1 MIWSLLKRRSN
12 TTFAQDPWIGRI
24 MADGST
30 NGRILI
36 LGLSELF
43 FVLSGAAQ
51 SGATRINGIVFDPG
65 GREVSGAHVE
75 LNSRSG
81 VRIPAITGSDGS
93 FVVSLPS
100 WGAYTAIVKAA
111 GFAEVSLSLD
121 LTPSTTT
128 FTLKLE
134 RVAGPSQE
142 VAVSAEVSD
151 IAIASPDPSQK
162 VMIREE
168 LLDANPG
175 RPGAPISIPGMP
187 IETSAGG
194 IKAPQYFVPGVA
206 GDHGEPIAQYIA
218 VGSYQVP
225 NNLSANAHGNGYAD
239 PNIYIS
245 GALGSVGTDGGA
257 YSVLEGDHALNMSAT
272 YSLRPQLQR
281 SLTLIGDYRD
291 IDLTT
296 GFAPSD
302 TAKKEWLAFE
312 ANYGNGLMRTLEHR
326 KQFKWNAM
334 RVFDP
339 GKHEITLLGIGY
351 WGESHEGN
359 LIPTGFGVQLNDTL
373 DPRQKDQTHTGLL
386 AANDQW
392 KVATSDELA
401 FSGFFRTYN
410 LSMFSN
416 FGEGLIRQS
425 EFRTVEGAEAR
436 ETHTF
441 KPWLEAMAGL
451 LYNEDDIHNDDL
463 DHFLSPNPPSYG
475 SFVPVLGNNVTIRE
489 LAPYLAMHVDVGK
502 HVQFYCGLR
511 HDQVELKNIDKVRPA
526 YSYDE
531 WKGFDEPK
539 ATVTWS
545 PGAGHAHWL
554 PAASFSIG
562 QAFFT
567 EDPRINLTPSTNGP
581 GTEALAS
588 PLERSHA
595 QQLVLDK
602 EFDGTDV
609 RVTVGRSTMTAT
621 LAKIDPDNGSAEDL
635 GPSTLRFFTAD
646 ARHQFRFGTLQGTFS
661 KADARLE
668 TLNGIPGTVV
678 PEAPRTIFDALTTLD
693 KLPARLHA
701 RGEFE
706 YVGHKFLDAGNAQ
719 HPRQYEALPV
729 GEVRMVVMREFLEG
743 RLELGANGMV
753 ARGYT
758 GQTTETLA
766 PGWTF
771 GETPYCGP
779 GSGPT
784 GEHNDFNCGTNEMA
798 VGVRMVSWL
807 GGSVSW
813 RFGTE
818 KHVLRLH

>member
-1 MIWSLLKRRSN
+1 
-12 TTFAQDPWIGRI
+12 

-36 LGLSELF
+36 LGLSSGLF

-281 SLTLIGDYRD
+281 LLTLTSDYRD
-291 IDLTT
+291 IDLTAA
-296 GFAPSD
+296 FAPSD
-302 TAKKEWLAFE
+302 TSKQQWLAIE

-339 GKHEITLLGIGY
+339 GKHEITLLGVGY
-351 WGESHEGN
+351 WGESHEGKSDSDW
-359 LIPTGFGVQLNDTL
+359 IWCAAERHARPAAERP
-373 DPRQKDQTHTGLL
+373 DPYRAIT

-425 EFRTVEGAEAR
+425 EFRTVEGAR
-436 ETHTF
+436 GPR
-441 KPWLEAMAGL
+441 KPHVQTMAGGNGRSL
-451 LYNEDDIHNDDL
+451 QRRRHPQRRSGP
-463 DHFLSPNPPSYG
+463 LSQPEST
-475 SFVPVLGNNVTIRE
+475 VLWFIC
-489 LAPYLAMHVDVGK
+489 P
-502 HVQFYCGLR
+502 
-511 HDQVELKNIDKVRPA
+511 
-526 YSYDE
+526 
-531 WKGFDEPK
+531 
-539 ATVTWS
+539 
-545 PGAGHAHWL
+545 
-554 PAASFSIG
+554 
-562 QAFFT
+562 
-567 EDPRINLTPSTNGP
+567 GP
-581 GTEALAS
+581 G
-588 PLERSHA
+588 
-595 QQLVLDK
+595 QQCHYPRVGAVPGYAWRYRQTCAVL
-602 EFDGTDV
+602 
-609 RVTVGRSTMTAT
+609 
-621 LAKIDPDNGSAEDL
+621 
-635 GPSTLRFFTAD
+635 
-646 ARHQFRFGTLQGTFS
+646 
-661 KADARLE
+661 
-668 TLNGIPGTVV
+668 
-678 PEAPRTIFDALTTLD
+678 
-693 KLPARLHA
+693 
-701 RGEFE
+701 
-706 YVGHKFLDAGNAQ
+706 
-719 HPRQYEALPV
+719 
-729 GEVRMVVMREFLEG
+729 
-743 RLELGANGMV
+743 
-753 ARGYT
+753 
-758 GQTTETLA
+758 
-766 PGWTF
+766 
-771 GETPYCGP
+771 
-779 GSGPT
+779 
-784 GEHNDFNCGTNEMA
+784 
-798 VGVRMVSWL
+798 
-807 GGSVSW
+807 W
-813 RFGTE
+813 RPPP
-818 KHVLRLH
+818 